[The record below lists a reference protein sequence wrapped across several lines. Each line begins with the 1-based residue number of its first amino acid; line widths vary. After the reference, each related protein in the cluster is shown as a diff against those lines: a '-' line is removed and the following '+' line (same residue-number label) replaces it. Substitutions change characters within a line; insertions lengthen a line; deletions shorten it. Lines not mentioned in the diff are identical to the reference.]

1 MPDATRAWADLL
13 PDTAQVLICDLQP
26 QIVARSKTT
35 EPKSLARS
43 ANVLLRL
50 AQLYDLPC
58 VLSVVPEGG
67 KQLELIE
74 ELKRFDFARTLPRV
88 PVDPFLDDATMQALA
103 TTGRKTLILAGFA
116 VEAVVLHAAMS
127 ALAAGHEVLV
137 PVDACGGMSAATEA
151 AAFRQ
156 IEAAGAV
163 TTSVTSI
170 GTKLSPN
177 FMTPQGE
184 KMFAI
189 IQDIRLA

>member
-1 MPDATRAWADLL
+1 MRDPAKIWADLS

-26 QIVARSKTT
+26 EIVARSKTT
-35 EPKSLARS
+35 EPDVMARS

-50 AQLYDLPC
+50 AELYDLPT

-67 KQLELIE
+67 REPELID
-74 ELKRFDFARTLPRV
+74 ELKGHDFAKVLPRV
-88 PVDPFLDDATMQALA
+88 PVDPFLDEATVDAVAA
-103 TTGRKTLILAGFA
+103 TGRKTLIVAGFA
-116 VEAVVLHAAMS
+116 SEAVVLHAAMS
-127 ALAAGHEVLV
+127 AIAAGYDVLV

-151 AAFRQ
+151 ATFRQ

-177 FMTPQGE
+177 FMTPVGQN
-184 KMFAI
+184 MFAI